1 MTQTFTSASPDR
13 IVEMILAAQHRLVFV
28 APALTRT
35 AAEALAGRMEDLP
48 NLSLSII
55 IDADPEVYRM
65 GYGEMEALETIRV
78 AAARASFRLR
88 EQPGVRI
95 GLIVS
100 DDRTLIYSPA
110 PMNIEA
116 GSTSDDKPN
125 ALLLG
130 AAVAD
135 LLAGKAGAGKDDART
150 PEVEIGGSSLSVERV
165 EQVQADLKQNPPL
178 PVNLTRR
185 LNVFMSRVQY
195 VELKAK
201 GYQLSKRR
209 AELPPE
215 FVGLASADLRDRV
228 TGRIRTPM
236 DGIGKLRVRID
247 IDRTVEELDVDEEFL
262 QKERQEIEKILTH
275 VMPKRG
281 RVILRKDRQSF
292 DHQIKR
298 FEAIIAAYQ
307 TALGEQL
314 QKARTSFRKSFVDEF
329 LERWKANPPARYSR
343 RLEQPTEDVLRQ
355 GIEDL
360 ADQLFDSI
368 VKLDGPDVTVVYKE
382 IALEDLRDEEF
393 LGALREVMRKGGVPE
408 KELSRLFERGAAVA
422 GQGSFGFDEDNA

>member
-1 MTQTFTSASPDR
+1 MISA
-13 IVEMILAAQHRLVFV
+13 AKQRLVFV

-35 AAEALAGRMEDLP
+35 AAAALAARMEDLP
-48 NLSLSII
+48 ALSLTII
-55 IDADPEVYRM
+55 LDADPEVYRM
-65 GYGEMEALETIRV
+65 GYGEMDALETIRF

-130 AAVAD
+130 AEVAD
-135 LLAGKAGAGKDDART
+135 LLAEKTGATTVDTGAS
-150 PEVEIGGSSLSVERV
+150 EAEIGGGSLSVERV
-165 EQVQADLKQNPPL
+165 AQVQADLKQSPPL
-178 PVNLTRR
+178 PVDLTRR

-236 DGIGKLRVRID
+236 DGIGKLPVTID
-247 IDRTVEELDVDEEFL
+247 ISGKEEKLNVDEAFL

-281 RVILRKDRQSF
+281 RVILRKDRESF

-307 TALGEQL
+307 TALAEQL
-314 QKARTSFRKSFVDEF
+314 QKARANFRKSFVDEF
-329 LERWKANPPARYSR
+329 LVRWKANPPARYSR
-343 RLEQPTEDVLRQ
+343 RIGPPAEDDLRQ

-360 ADQLFDSI
+360 ADQLFEGI
-368 VKLDGPDVTVVYKE
+368 VKLDGPDVNVVYKE

-393 LGALREVMRKGGVPE
+393 LNTLREVMKKGGVSE
-408 KELSRLFERGAAVA
+408 KELSRLFQRGTAVA
-422 GQGSFGFDEDNA
+422 EKGSFNIGGDSA